1 MTGAGV
7 SPKRLPC
14 IMMALS
20 FKNEMILERAFKG
33 KMRDRFKE
41 KCEWNKGFPCLG
53 RMP

>member
-14 IMMALS
+14 VMMAFS

-33 KMRDRFKE
+33 KMRDSKRSV
-41 KCEWNKGFPCLG
+41 NGI
-53 RMP
+53 RAYHV